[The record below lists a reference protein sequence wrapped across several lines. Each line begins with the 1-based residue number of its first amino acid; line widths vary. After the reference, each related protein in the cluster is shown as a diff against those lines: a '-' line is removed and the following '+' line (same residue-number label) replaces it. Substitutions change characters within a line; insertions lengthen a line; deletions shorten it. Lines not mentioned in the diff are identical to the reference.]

1 MTESLVGRRRRVVA
15 LVADLY
21 DGRRSLEEVM
31 RNVADFDPGE
41 DPQLAELLR
50 LVASDPANTWLF
62 GVSGEAHRHASARI
76 RELVEEL
83 AR

>member
-1 MTESLVGRRRRVVA
+1 MTEPLVARRRRVAA

-21 DGRRSLEEVM
+21 DGKRSLDEVM
-31 RNVADFDPGE
+31 GNVADFEPAE

-50 LVASDPANTWLF
+50 LVASEPANSWLF
-62 GVSGEAHRHASARI
+62 GVSGEAHRQNSARI
-76 RELVEEL
+76 RELVAEF

>member
-1 MTESLVGRRRRVVA
+1 MTESVAARRRRVAV

-21 DGRRSLEEVM
+21 DGKRSLDEVM
-31 RNVADFDPGE
+31 RNVADFEPSE

-50 LVASDPANTWLF
+50 LVASEPANTWLF
-62 GVSGEAHRHASARI
+62 GVSGEAHRHNSTRI
-76 RELVEEL
+76 RELVEEF

>member
-1 MTESLVGRRRRVVA
+1 MTVSLVARRRRVAA

-21 DGRRSLEEVM
+21 DGKRSLEEVM
-31 RNVADFDPGE
+31 RNVADFEPRD

-50 LVASDPANTWLF
+50 LVASEPANSWLF
-62 GVSGEAHRHASARI
+62 GVSGEAHRRNSTRI
-76 RELVEEL
+76 RELVEEF